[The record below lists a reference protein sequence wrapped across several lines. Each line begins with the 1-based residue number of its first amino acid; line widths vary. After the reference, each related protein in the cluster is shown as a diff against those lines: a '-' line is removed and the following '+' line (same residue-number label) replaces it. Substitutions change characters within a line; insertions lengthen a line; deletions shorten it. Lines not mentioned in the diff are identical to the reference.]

1 MAPKNTKV
9 TSSSTRASRIKSG
22 RATVTQGAAR
32 NRAQRATLGS
42 PAPRRPLASGNVT
55 GPLQGGTRTSSRQ
68 ATPAASQASNVRR
81 QGRVTPPNAAG
92 VRRQGRVVP
101 RTQANLQRGQI
112 SPTKAKPTPQGASV
126 RPKDQRMQ
134 RLWNR
139 ADLKD
144 RSQRMNANRAAIKAQ
159 PAANR
164 QLAKDTARL
173 TRRAQVMGTRS
184 LRTARGQAVT
194 NALRNVRGGGAPS
207 GAARLLRDV
216 AMFSRGITP
225 ASVAAAVL
233 APRPTSTKDTLTSQ
247 GIVGPKRVGPKIVG
261 PKKVGPKLSAAK
273 QFDKA
278 FTSARKAGKS
288 TFTWRGKKYTTQ
300 VK

>member
-9 TSSSTRASRIKSG
+9 TSSSTQKSRIKSG
-22 RATVTQGAAR
+22 RATVTQGTAR
-32 NRAQRATLGS
+32 NRAQRAALGS

-55 GPLQGGTRTSSRQ
+55 GPLQGGTRTSSGQ
-68 ATPAASQASNVRR
+68 ATPSAPR
-81 QGRVTPPNAAG
+81 AAG

-278 FTSARKAGKS
+278 FASARKAGKS

>member
-1 MAPKNTKV
+1 MAPKQTKV
-9 TSSSTRASRIKSG
+9 TSSSTRASRIRNG
-22 RATVTQGAAR
+22 RSTVTQGDTR

-55 GPLQGGTRTSSRQ
+55 GPLQGGTRTSSGQ
-68 ATPAASQASNVRR
+68 AAPSAPR
-81 QGRVTPPNAAG
+81 AAG
-92 VRRQGRVVP
+92 VRRQGRIVP
-101 RTQANLQRGQI
+101 RTPSNLKQGQL
-112 SPTKAKPTPQGASV
+112 SPTKAKPTQQGAS
-126 RPKDQRMQ
+126 
-134 RLWNR
+134 R
-139 ADLKD
+139 ATGRATLAE
-144 RSQRMNANRAAIKAQ
+144 RSQRMNANRGAIKAQ
-159 PAANR
+159 GQAAA
-164 QLAKDTARL
+164 QLKKDTARL

-233 APRPTSTKDTLTSQ
+233 APRPTSTRDTLTSQ

-278 FTSARKAGKS
+278 FASARKAGKS

>member
-9 TSSSTRASRIKSG
+9 TSSSTRASRIKSSK
-22 RATVTQGAAR
+22 ATITQGAAR

-55 GPLQGGTRTSSRQ
+55 GPLQGGTRTSSGQ
-68 ATPAASQASNVRR
+68 ATPS
-81 QGRVTPPNAAG
+81 TPRAAG

-144 RSQRMNANRAAIKAQ
+144 RSQRMKANRAAIKAQ
-159 PAANR
+159 PAAIKAQPAANR
-164 QLAKDTARL
+164 RLAKDTARL

-278 FTSARKAGKS
+278 FASARKAGKS

-300 VK
+300 LK